1 MALKKQASY
10 LTDRQVRNAVSRT
23 GDYKHSIRNRVIVLL
38 TVLAGLRAKEVAMLR
53 WEHILNSDG
62 QVGDEIRL
70 TDDASKGKSGGS
82 IPMNGELKEA
92 LLQLKKVS
100 FDPDRRSSVIRSD
113 KGGAFRVQSIVNL
126 LWAHYRRCDI
136 EGASSHSGRRTF
148 ITNVARK
155 ISLTGGSMRDVMSL
169 ARHKHLGTT
178 QRYVE
183 KNTQAQREV
192 VKLL

>member
-23 GDYKHSIRNRVIVLL
+23 GEYKHSIRNRVIVLL
-38 TVLAGLRAKEVAMLR
+38 TVLAGLRAKEVVMLR
-53 WEHILNSDG
+53 WEHILDSDG

-100 FDPDRRSSVIRSD
+100 SDPDRRSAVIRSD

-126 LWAHYRRCDI
+126 LWSHYRRCDI
-136 EGASSHSGRRTF
+136 DGASSHSGRRTF

>member
-1 MALKKQASY
+1 MGLQKQARY
-10 LTDRQVRNAVSRT
+10 LTEKQVRNAISRT
-23 GDYKHSIRNRVIVLL
+23 GEYRHCIRNKVIVLL
-38 TVLAGLRAKEVAMLR
+38 TVLAGLRAKEVARLR
-53 WEHILNSDG
+53 WEHILDG
-62 QVGDEIRL
+62 NGDIGTELNL
-70 TDDASKGKSGGS
+70 TDDASKGRSGGS
-82 IPMNGELKEA
+82 IPMNEDLREALSELKSASGKPERVA
-92 LLQLKKVS
+92 
-100 FDPDRRSSVIRSD
+100 PVIRSD

-148 ITNVARK
+148 ITNVARN

-183 KNTQAQREV
+183 KNTQAQLEV